1 MCVNTPPWCLSYDPL
16 PIRVAVT
23 VLAAMLAKDWGKR
36 EWMGLEVHAELLGGA
51 STHLPSLKQTFSFSP
66 RKINGRKM
74 QSPFKEWS
82 ILGG

>member
-1 MCVNTPPWCLSYDPL
+1 MLLCVNTPPWCLSYRL

-36 EWMGLEVHAELLGGA
+36 EWMGLEVHAELLGGGIYP
-51 STHLPSLKQTFSFSP
+51 STLLETNISH
-66 RKINGRKM
+66 RKINGWKM
-74 QSPFKEWS
+74 QSPFKEWP